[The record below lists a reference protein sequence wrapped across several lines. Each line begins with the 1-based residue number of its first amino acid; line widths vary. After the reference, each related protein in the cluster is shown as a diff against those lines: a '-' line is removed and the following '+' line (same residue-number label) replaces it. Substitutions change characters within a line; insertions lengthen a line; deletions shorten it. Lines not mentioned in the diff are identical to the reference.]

1 MCVPS
6 HIRKGRCSVWVF
18 GETYGVGDE
27 REKQD
32 ILMSGFQYI
41 VEETRTVCDDGFLVR
56 DIGGR

>member
-6 HIRKGRCSVWVF
+6 RVRKGRCSVWVF

-32 ILMSGFQYI
+32 ILMSGFRYI
-41 VEETRTVCDDGFLVR
+41 VEGMQTVCDDGFLVR